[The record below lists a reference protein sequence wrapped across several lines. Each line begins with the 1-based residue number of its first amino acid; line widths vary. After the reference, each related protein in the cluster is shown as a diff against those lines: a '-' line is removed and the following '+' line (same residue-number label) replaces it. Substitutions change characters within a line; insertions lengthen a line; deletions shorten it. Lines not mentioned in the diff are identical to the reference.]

1 MTRQELEDLGL
12 SKEQAD
18 KVLSINKVDVEDA
31 GKEVETENANL
42 RKQVKERDKQLEN
55 LKASAGDN
63 EELKPN
69 MYRPKLDT
77 SEYLVRMIV
86 ASTVVPDLYN
96 KELQDSYGVKKPE
109 DLVYEMV
116 DDPGEYQ
123 DLCTWVQNFQGFS
136 DSLDEKVD
144 EAKN

>member
-1 MTRQELEDLGL
+1 MSNL
-12 SKEQAD
+12 SRFMK
-18 KVLSINKVDVEDA
+18 SNKVQKKNGEYAPTKSMIGSDGNPLRWEFKHIGSKMNETIRDDCTIDVQIK
-31 GKEVETENANL
+31 G
-42 RKQVKERDKQLEN
+42 
-55 LKASAGDN
+55 
-63 EELKPN
+63 KPN

>member
-1 MTRQELEDLGL
+1 MTEIRFDETIRD
-12 SKEQAD
+12 D
-18 KVLSINKVDVEDA
+18 CTIDVQIK
-31 GKEVETENANL
+31 G
-42 RKQVKERDKQLEN
+42 
-55 LKASAGDN
+55 
-63 EELKPN
+63 KPN